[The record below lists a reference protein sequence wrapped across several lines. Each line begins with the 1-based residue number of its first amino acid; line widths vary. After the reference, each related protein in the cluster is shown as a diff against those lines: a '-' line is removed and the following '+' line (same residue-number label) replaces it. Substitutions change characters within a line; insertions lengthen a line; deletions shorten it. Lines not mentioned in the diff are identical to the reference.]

1 MNNNLKGVLC
11 LNFKR
16 NITAFLIISILG
28 TLGHFVYEIT
38 GRKMGVGFFFPINES
53 TWEHL
58 KLLFYPALIYFGTEY
73 LLNYK
78 NNKNYISASVISI
91 FIGIISIIVL
101 FYTYQG
107 VIGKNIDFINISIY
121 YISVIITLVSQYI
134 LFKNHKCNC
143 NPNLFLIPIFLTI
156 ILFAIFSFNPPSLG
170 IFTVP

>member
-1 MNNNLKGVLC
+1 M
-11 LNFKR
+11 NFKR

-28 TLGHFVYEIT
+28 TLGHFLYELT
-38 GRKMGVGFFFPINES
+38 GKKTGIGFFFPVNES

-58 KLLFYPALIYFGTEY
+58 KLLFYPALVYFGAEY

-78 NNKNYISASVISI
+78 ENKNYISASVISI

-107 VIGKNIDFINISIY
+107 VIGRNIDVINISIY

-143 NPNLFLIPIFLTI
+143 NPNLFLIPVILTV
-156 ILFAIFSFNPPSLG
+156 ILFAVFSFAPPKLG
-170 IFTVP
+170 IFAAP

>member
-1 MNNNLKGVLC
+1 MLN

-28 TLGHFVYEIT
+28 TVGHFLYELT
-38 GRKMGVGFFFPINES
+38 GKKMGVGLFFPVNES

-58 KLLFYPALIYFGTEY
+58 KLLFYPALIYFTGEY
-73 LLNYK
+73 LINFK
-78 NNKNYISASVISI
+78 NKKTYVSASVISI
-91 FIGIISIIVL
+91 FIGIISIIVF

-134 LFKNHKCNC
+134 LFKNHKCTC
-143 NPNLFLIPIFLTI
+143 NPNLFLIPIILTV
-156 ILFAIFSFNPPSLG
+156 ILFAVFSFAPPKLG
-170 IFTVP
+170 IFAPP

>member
-1 MNNNLKGVLC
+1 M
-11 LNFKR
+11 NFKR

-38 GRKMGVGFFFPINES
+38 GKNTFIGLFFPINES

-58 KLLFYPALIYFGTEY
+58 KLLFYPALIYFGAEY

-134 LFKNHKCNC
+134 LFKNHKCTC
-143 NPNLFLIPIFLTI
+143 NPNLFLIPIFLMV
-156 ILFAIFSFNPPSLG
+156 ILFAVFSINPPKLG
-170 IFTVP
+170 IFMPPVILTK